1 MRNHIVVLTA
11 IAALVGCA
19 SNSNQPEVK
28 WISVK
33 NTDEFTDVSSCK
45 VTVGSL
51 YTNKNVYTEVGKY
64 YPFIEQVNGE
74 LRVGLQSGGQYKIPV
89 GNAQFRID
97 SNKTWDILISETP
110 LDLAP
115 TLANLKPAYL
125 ESLSDDQ
132 KAMVAASYESA
143 MEVSA
148 QTMSPFTATTGE
160 KAKNI
165 IREMLAGKSL
175 KYRTIGLNQAASSTG
190 VYDLDMSLQNALA
203 DCGIEL

>member
-1 MRNHIVVLTA
+1 MRNRIVVFTA
-11 IAALVGCA
+11 IALAGCA
-19 SNSNQPEVK
+19 SNQPEVK

-33 NTDEFTDVSSCK
+33 NTDEFTDASSCK

-51 YTNKNVYTEVGKY
+51 YTNKNVYTEMGKY
-64 YPFIEQVNGE
+64 YPFIEQVNGQ

-89 GNAQFRID
+89 GNAQLRID
-97 SNKTWDILISETP
+97 SNKAWDISTSETP

-115 TLANLKPAYL
+115 TFANFKPAYL
-125 ESLSDDQ
+125 DNLSDDQ

-148 QTMSPFTATTGE
+148 QAMSPFTATTGE
-160 KAKNI
+160 KAEKI
-165 IREMLAGKSL
+165 VKEMLAGKSL
-175 KYRTIGLNQAASSTG
+175 KYRTVGLNQAASSTG
-190 VYDLDMSLQNALA
+190 VYDLDMSLQNALI

>member
-1 MRNHIVVLTA
+1 MRNCIVIFTA
-11 IAALVGCA
+11 IALAGCA
-19 SNSNQPEVK
+19 SSQLEVK

-33 NTDEFTDVSSCK
+33 NTDEFTDVSSCQ

-64 YPFIEQVNGE
+64 YPFIEQVNGQ

-89 GNAQFRID
+89 GNAQLRID
-97 SNKTWDILISETP
+97 SNKAWDISTSETP
-110 LDLAP
+110 LDLVP
-115 TLANLKPAYL
+115 TFANFKPAYL
-125 ESLSDDQ
+125 DNLSDDQ

-148 QTMSPFTATTGE
+148 QAMSPFTATTGE
-160 KAKNI
+160 RAEKIVK
-165 IREMLAGKSL
+165 EMLAGKSL
-175 KYRTIGLNQAASSTG
+175 KYRTVGLNQAASSTG
-190 VYDLDMSLQNALA
+190 VYDLDVSLQNALI

>member
-1 MRNHIVVLTA
+1 MRNCIVVLTA
-11 IAALVGCA
+11 IALAGCA
-19 SNSNQPEVK
+19 SNQPEVK

-64 YPFIEQVNGE
+64 YPFIEQVNGQ

-89 GNAQFRID
+89 GNAQLRID
-97 SNKTWDILISETP
+97 SNKAWDISTSETP

-115 TLANLKPAYL
+115 TLANFKPAYL
-125 ESLSDDQ
+125 DNLSDDQ

-148 QTMSPFTATTGE
+148 QAMSPFTATTGE
-160 KAKNI
+160 KAEKI
-165 IREMLAGKSL
+165 VKEMLAGKAL
-175 KYRTIGLNQAASSTG
+175 KYRTVGLNQAASSIG
-190 VYDLDMSLQNALA
+190 VYYLDTSLQNALI

>member
-1 MRNHIVVLTA
+1 MA
-11 IAALVGCA
+11 IALAGC
-19 SNSNQPEVK
+19 STNSNQLEVK

-33 NTDEFTDVSSCK
+33 NTDEFTDVSSCR

-51 YTNKNVYTEVGKY
+51 YINKNVYTEVGKY
-64 YPFIEQVNGE
+64 YPFIEQVNGQ

-89 GNAQFRID
+89 GNAQLRID
-97 SNKTWDILISETP
+97 SNKTWDISTSETP

-115 TLANLKPAYL
+115 KLANFKPAYL
-125 ESLSDDQ
+125 DNLSDDQ

-148 QTMSPFTATTGE
+148 QAMSPFTATTGE
-160 KAKNI
+160 KAKKI
-165 IREMLAGKSL
+165 VKEMLAGKSL
-175 KYRTIGLNQAASSTG
+175 KYRTVGLNQAASSTG
-190 VYDLDMSLQNALA
+190 VYDLDMSLQNALT

>member
-1 MRNHIVVLTA
+1 MRNCIVVLTA
-11 IAALVGCA
+11 IALAGCA

-33 NTDEFTDVSSCK
+33 NKDEFTDVSSCK

-51 YTNKNVYTEVGKY
+51 YTNKNIYTETGKY
-64 YPFIEQVNGE
+64 YPFIEQVNGQ

-89 GNAQFRID
+89 GNAQLRID
-97 SNKTWDILISETP
+97 SNKTWDISTSETP

-125 ESLSDDQ
+125 DDLSEDQ

-143 MEVSA
+143 MEMSA
-148 QTMSPFTATTGE
+148 QAMSPFTATTGE
-160 KAKNI
+160 KAKKI
-165 IREMLAGKSL
+165 IKEMLVGKSL

-190 VYDLDMSLQNALA
+190 VYGLDMSLQLALT

>member
-1 MRNHIVVLTA
+1 MRKQIVLCVVLA
-11 IAALVGCA
+11 IGGCSA
-19 SNSNQPEVK
+19 IKPEVK

-51 YTNKNVYTEVGKY
+51 YSSKKVYTEIGKY
-64 YPFIEQVNGE
+64 YPFIEDVNGE

-89 GNAQFRID
+89 GNVQLRID
-97 SNKTWDILISETP
+97 SNKTWDIVASETP

-115 TLANLKPAYL
+115 TGASFQPSYVANMTD
-125 ESLSDDQ
+125 EQ
-132 KAMVAASYESA
+132 KKMVAASYESA
-143 MEVSA
+143 MEISA
-148 QTMSPFTATTGE
+148 KAMSPFTATTGK
-160 KAKNI
+160 KAENI
-165 IREMLAGKSL
+165 VREMLSGKSL

-190 VYDLDMSLQNALA
+190 VYKLDLSLQNALT

>member
-1 MRNHIVVLTA
+1 MA
-11 IAALVGCA
+11 IALAGC
-19 SNSNQPEVK
+19 STNSNQPEVK

-33 NTDEFTDVSSCK
+33 NTDEFTDVSSCR

-51 YTNKNVYTEVGKY
+51 YINKNVYTEVGKY
-64 YPFIEQVNGE
+64 YPFIEQVNGQ

-89 GNAQFRID
+89 GNAQLRID
-97 SNKTWDILISETP
+97 SNKTWDISTSETP

-115 TLANLKPAYL
+115 TLANFKPAYL
-125 ESLSDDQ
+125 DNLSDDQ

-148 QTMSPFTATTGE
+148 QAMSPFTATTGE
-160 KAKNI
+160 KAKKI
-165 IREMLAGKSL
+165 VKEMLAGKSL
-175 KYRTIGLNQAASSTG
+175 KYRTVGLNQAASSTG
-190 VYDLDMSLQNALA
+190 VYDLDMSLQNALT